1 MNIENRRK
9 YFRTLVL
16 NYVVGGCGL
25 DDLLTEEGVGVVVDE
40 CLNIN
45 KEAIEGIYVEHVRV
59 AVPEEGDTGYYRVR
73 TKTGLMKSEVKHE
86 NIDSA
91 IVELGLI
98 TAGVIDFPE
107 HTFNRGFKYQKKR
120 SVVFSDTK
128 HINKI
133 VTDLFRGYRE
143 RHLERGIQKLLRSSE
158 YSPDLIQEKRE
169 QIHNI
174 LKGNVELK
182 NLDDLEFLL
191 TLKNAMINLNSLE
204 EGQQF
209 LSEEELMG
217 IGTSLSI

>member
-1 MNIENRRK
+1 MNNENRRK

-25 DDLLTEEGVGVVVDE
+25 DDLLTEEGVGIVVDE

-86 NIDSA
+86 NIDNAS
-91 IVELGLI
+91 VELGLI

-107 HTFNRGFKYQKKR
+107 HTFNRGFKHQKKR

-133 VTDLFRGYRE
+133 VIDLFRGYRGSDFE
-143 RHLERGIQKLLRSSE
+143 KSLQQLLGTGE

-169 QIHNI
+169 QLHNI
-174 LKGNVELK
+174 LKGIVELR

-191 TLKNAMINLNSLE
+191 TFNNTMDELNSLE

-209 LSEEELMG
+209 LSEEELLG
-217 IGTSLSI
+217 LGTSLSI